1 MPRRLLAPLLALVAL
16 FALPAVASAR
26 VNIAVGIADQNTA
39 MFSHPDWQAL
49 KVSQTRYFI
58 HWDAIDKP
66 GELAKAD
73 QFVVAAR
80 ARGQRVLMH
89 ISTNNL
95 TRRQAKLPSVRAYR
109 AKVGALYRRYRPAGV
124 KEWGVWNEA
133 NHDTQPTFRSASRAA
148 SFYKEMRKFCKGCTI
163 VGLDILDQKGK
174 NRRSSINYDN
184 YIRSWFRAA
193 GSAGRSTKLI
203 IGIHNYS
210 EVNRYRTTT
219 TGAIIRE
226 VKRFNRR
233 AKFWYTET
241 GGVASF
247 GRSFPCN
254 PSSASSI
261 AAAELRQAKA
271 INHMFRLAKK
281 YRRDVKR
288 LYSYNWTGTNCTN
301 RFDAGLVRLDG
312 SDRPAAR
319 SFRARLR
326 EYRR

>member
-16 FALPAVASAR
+16 LALPAVASAR
-26 VNIAVGIADQNTA
+26 VNIAVGIADQNSS
-39 MFSHPDWQAL
+39 MFSHPSWQAL

-73 QFVVAAR
+73 QFVGAAR

-89 ISTNNL
+89 ISTDDL
-95 TRRQAKLPSVRAYR
+95 RPGKGKLPSVRAYR
-109 AKVGALYRRYRPAGV
+109 AKVGALYKRYRPAGV
-124 KEWGVWNEA
+124 KDWGVWNEA

-148 SFYKEMRKFCKGCTI
+148 SYYKAMRKFCKGCTI
-163 VGLDILDQKGK
+163 VALDILDQKKG
-174 NRRSSINYDN
+174 RSSTNYDR
-184 YIRSWFRAA
+184 YIRTWFRAA

-203 IGIHNYS
+203 VGIHNYS

-219 TGAIIRE
+219 TRSIIRE
-226 VKRFNRR
+226 VKRSNRR

-241 GGVASF
+241 GGLAGF

-261 AAAELRQAKA
+261 ATAERRQAKA

-281 YRRDVKR
+281 YRRDIKR

-312 SDRPAAR
+312 SARPALT
-319 SFRARLR
+319 SFAARLR